1 MVYIFIIIIYIIAHN
16 TVKSC
21 KQKLQDSKQDM
32 DLLLHQLGAC
42 LYTVQSFYSNTN
54 WVEMN
59 GDAVYEDFGS
69 VLILYTIC
77 II

>member
-1 MVYIFIIIIYIIAHN
+1 
-16 TVKSC
+16 
-21 KQKLQDSKQDM
+21 M